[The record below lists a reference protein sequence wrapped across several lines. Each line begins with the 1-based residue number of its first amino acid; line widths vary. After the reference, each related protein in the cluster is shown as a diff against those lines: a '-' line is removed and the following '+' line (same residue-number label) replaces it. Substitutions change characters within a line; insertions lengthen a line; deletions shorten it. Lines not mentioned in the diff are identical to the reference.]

1 MKIKKDRDTV
11 QHAFIKLLNDEYNY
25 KQPIDMDLGELIGDL
40 EDNDYEGNEWIWDI
54 DKECIIT
61 LPNLEHYAVIV
72 AELSIKNYVKLI
84 QRFYPFKN
92 AARSQTQTTRMMLF
106 LSHQKNDK
114 MLFYFRNIN
123 LQSHG

>member
-1 MKIKKDRDTV
+1 MTNTFNLNDKIYPKPSKKLMNSILMLVIISFSMKIKKIEI
-11 QHAFIKLLNDEYNY
+11 QFNMPLLNDEYNY

-84 QRFYPFKN
+84 QRFYPFK
-92 AARSQTQTTRMMLF
+92 
-106 LSHQKNDK
+106 
-114 MLFYFRNIN
+114 I
-123 LQSHG
+123 